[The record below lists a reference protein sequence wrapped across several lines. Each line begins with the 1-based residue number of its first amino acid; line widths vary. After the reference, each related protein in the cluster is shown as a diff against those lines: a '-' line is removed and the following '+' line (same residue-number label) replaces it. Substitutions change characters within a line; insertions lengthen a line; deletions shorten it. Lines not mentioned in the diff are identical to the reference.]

1 MSIHIYNNMKHLP
14 VSTFSLTTCMVD
26 FWLQE
31 HQWNQFNFC
40 LYWSTVA
47 FHHIQTSVHRK
58 WHLWVEEW
66 CCYCTVTH
74 TGLELLNQGHMAFV
88 IVGNAKSTPHFL
100 PFLYYLNRCK
110 MTYTWFMIIRLN
122 FITVKISL
130 CLFWTFSAKLL
141 TKLWMVCLKFAE
153 HMIFHW
159 HAQQIHQC

>member
-74 TGLELLNQGHMAFV
+74 TGLELLNQGHME
-88 IVGNAKSTPHFL
+88 KSTNHFL
-100 PFLYYLNRCK
+100 SYLYNLNRCK
-110 MTYTWFMIIRLN
+110 TAHIWLMIICPTW

-130 CLFWTFSAKLL
+130 LLILARSVQASLHNIMNGLFEIWQSQ
-141 TKLWMVCLKFAE
+141 
-153 HMIFHW
+153 MIFHW
-159 HAQQIHQC
+159 HGNTAQRDHSLF